1 MPRRIQPNE
10 PTLQLRLRRLH
21 KIDTSKLTERVRPRL
36 KPRGLPPALEQH
48 LVWGTAEAREAQQF
62 GSDILGR
69 HLLTVTDER
78 PGDFYGSLHAVKL
91 RDITLGYLDYTCGV
105 RVEAP
110 KLPTA
115 FLVLVPM
122 SGQSTVE
129 TRLPNG
135 TVPTTVV
142 ATPITAAVPRPGHR
156 LVIECQRQAP
166 HLLVRIEQQA
176 LLLHLGRIMGRPP
189 DQRLAF
195 DLAFDLSAPIAS
207 RWNFAIQ
214 MLHAELFEPGSLLD
228 RGVGTGQLEEFVMSS
243 LLYAH
248 QSNYSRFLGRP
259 GQGGENRAIR
269 AAKSYIEQ
277 HLAEPLTIGDI
288 AAAAGVS
295 ERTLQAAFQS
305 DLSITP
311 MAYLRGRRLDRT
323 RAELADAAARDR
335 TSVTEVAERWG
346 FGHLGRFAAEY
357 KARFGESPS
366 QTLRG

>member
-1 MPRRIQPNE
+1 MPKRIQL
-10 PTLQLRLRRLH
+10 TRLQ
-21 KIDTSKLTERVRPRL
+21 KIDTSKLTTRVRPRL
-36 KPRGLPPALEQH
+36 KPRGLPPALERH
-48 LVWGTAEAREAQQF
+48 LVWSTADPGEAEQLGDAVLGTHR
-62 GSDILGR
+62 
-69 HLLTVTDER
+69 LTVTDEH
-78 PGDFYGSLHAVKL
+78 PGEFYGSLHAVKL
-91 RDITLGYLDYTCGV
+91 RDITLGYLDYTCEV

-110 KLPTA
+110 KLPAT

-129 TRLPNG
+129 SRLPNG
-135 TVPTTVV
+135 TAPMSVV
-142 ATPITAAVPRPGHR
+142 ATPITAAVSRPGGR
-156 LVIECQRQAP
+156 LVIESHRQAP
-166 HLLVRIEQQA
+166 HLLVGIERQA
-176 LLLHLGRIMGRPP
+176 LILHLGRLMGRPP
-189 DQRLAF
+189 DHRLAF
-195 DLAFDLSAPIAS
+195 ELAFDLSAPIAS

-228 RGVGTGQLEEFVMSS
+228 RGIGTGQLEEFVMSS

-248 QSNYSRFLGRP
+248 RSNYSSFLARP

-269 AAKSYIEQ
+269 AAKAYIEQ
-277 HLAEPLTIGDI
+277 HLAEPMTVGDI

-295 ERTLQAAFQS
+295 ERTLQAAFQAEV
-305 DLSITP
+305 SITP
-311 MAYLRGRRLDRT
+311 MGYLRDRRLDRA
-323 RAELADAAARDR
+323 RAELADAAMEDR